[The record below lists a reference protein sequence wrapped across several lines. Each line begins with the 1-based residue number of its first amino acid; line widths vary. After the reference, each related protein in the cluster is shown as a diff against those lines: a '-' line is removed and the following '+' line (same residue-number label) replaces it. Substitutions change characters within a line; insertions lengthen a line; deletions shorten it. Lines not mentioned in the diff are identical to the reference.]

1 MDWNQIE
8 TKWAVMAR
16 RIRADV
22 QCGKSDEAV
31 VLRRSAHADDAAGR
45 IIVTET
51 TTLTID
57 VNQSRD
63 PVALP

>member
-22 QCGKSDEAV
+22 KCGKTDETV
-31 VLRRSAHADDAAGR
+31 IPRRRGRTDDAGRSIVVKEIVAGSAA
-45 IIVTET
+45 
-51 TTLTID
+51 D
-57 VNQSRD
+57 VQKRD
-63 PVALP
+63 PVSTP

>member
-22 QCGKSDEAV
+22 QCGKTDESMIM
-31 VLRRSAHADDAAGR
+31 RRRRAKDDVARKIVAKENAAAS
-45 IIVTET
+45 TEGAQKRNPAST
-51 TTLTID
+51 
-57 VNQSRD
+57 S
-63 PVALP
+63 

>member
-22 QCGKSDEAV
+22 QCGKSDESL
-31 VLRRSAHADDAAGR
+31 VLRRTVHADDASGR
-45 IIVTET
+45 IIAKET

-57 VNQSRD
+57 ISQPHD
-63 PVALP
+63 PVSLP

>member
-22 QCGKSDEAV
+22 QCGKTDEAV
-31 VLRRSAHADDAAGR
+31 VLRRTVQADDAGGR
-45 IIVTET
+45 VTLKET

-57 VNQSRD
+57 VSQPSA
-63 PVALP
+63 PASLP